1 MSELKTAVFK
11 IHIAAP
17 IERVW
22 EAITKE
28 GEVLP
33 FFYNS
38 VMHTPALQPGSPIRM
53 RSPNNKYT
61 GVVGDILV
69 VEPPHRFAHTMMF
82 TQLNDPPSKVTYELT
97 AHGAGTD
104 LVLLIEDVPAGTKSE
119 GYMMAGGPFITETL
133 KGCVEQGKPPFKHRL
148 FLGMIGLFAFM
159 TPKVCR
165 TENWPMERKI
175 GTSD

>member
-1 MSELKTAVFK
+1 MSDLKKAVFK

-22 EAITKE
+22 AAITRE

-38 VMHTPALQPGSPIRM
+38 VMHVRELAPGSPIRM
-53 RSPNNKYT
+53 RSQDGKYT
-61 GVVGDILV
+61 AVVGDILV

-82 TQLNDPPSKVTYELT
+82 TQLGDPPSTVTYEL
-97 AHGAGTD
+97 AEKDGGTE
-104 LVLLIEDVPAGTKSE
+104 LLLLLDNVPAGTKSE

-133 KGCVEQGKPPFKHRL
+133 KGCIESGKPPLKHRL
-148 FLGMIGLFAFM
+148 FLGMIGLFGFM
-159 TPKVCR
+159 TPKICR
-165 TENWPMERKI
+165 SENWSFDRKI
-175 GTSD
+175 I